1 MDSIGKAESDIALDP
16 LSGGDDGTF
25 YRPGQNAAIVADV
38 TEHFTCITY

>member
-1 MDSIGKAESDIALDP
+1 MESIGKAESDIAQDL

-38 TEHFTCITY
+38 TELFTYITY